1 MKCKRFWEN
10 ELVLKITSLD
20 ITPLKNRGL
29 LLRVHT
35 DEGLIGYGS
44 PMNYEHGRTV
54 ERALLDMADYLVG
67 RDPRQIEDHWQVLF
81 RSSYSRQMPILLSA
95 LSGLEMACLDIL
107 GKSLGAPI
115 WRLLGGTVRDRIR
128 VYSGIGGPE
137 PGQYADNARV
147 AVERGFTAV
156 KMTPFPD
163 PVRYID
169 TPAVADRIVARVE
182 ATREAVGPDIDIAID
197 FHRAVSPAMA
207 KILLKELEP
216 IRPLFVEEPTHPE
229 NVDALLEITRS
240 THIPIATGER
250 NTTRWGFREICEK
263 KAAAILQ
270 PDVRHCGGIFE
281 MKKIAAL
288 AEVHYLAMA
297 PHSAAD
303 AVGVVAALHAM
314 AGTPN
319 FLIQEFGGGTGEGL
333 FTEPLTLEDGFVS
346 IPEGPGLGFEIDPD
360 GLEALR
366 LRDWRLRSMRRHPED
381 NSINDI

>member
-107 GKSLGAPI
+107 GKSLGAPV

-229 NVDALLEITRS
+229 NVDALLE
-240 THIPIATGER
+240 
-250 NTTRWGFREICEK
+250 
-263 KAAAILQ
+263 
-270 PDVRHCGGIFE
+270 

-333 FTEPLTLEDGFVS
+333 FTEPLTLEDGFVA
-346 IPEGPGLGFEIDPD
+346 IPQGPGLGFEIDPD

>member
-1 MKCKRFWEN
+1 M
-10 ELVLKITSLD
+10 KITGLD
-20 ITPLKNRGL
+20 VTPLKNRGL
-29 LLRVHT
+29 LLQLHT
-35 DEGLIGYGS
+35 DEGLVGIGS

-54 ERALLDMADYLVG
+54 ERALLDMSDYLIG
-67 RDPRQIEDHWQVLF
+67 KDPRQIEDHWQVLF

-128 VYSGIGGPE
+128 VYAGIGGPE
-137 PGQYADNARV
+137 PAQYADNAR
-147 AVERGFTAV
+147 ATVEAGYTAV

-163 PVRYID
+163 PVRYVD
-169 TPAVADRIVARVE
+169 TPAVVAKVVSRV
-182 ATREAVGPDIDIAID
+182 ASVRDAVGAEIDVAVD

-207 KILLKELEP
+207 KILIRELEP
-216 IRPLFVEEPTHPE
+216 LQPLFIEEPTHPE

-270 PDVRHCGGIFE
+270 PDIRHCGGILE

-303 AVGVVAALHAM
+303 AVGVVASLHAM

-319 FLIQEFGGGTGEGL
+319 FLIQEFGGGGGEGL
-333 FTEPLTLEDGFVS
+333 FTEPLRFEDGFVS
-346 IPEGPGLGFEIDPD
+346 IPQGPGLGIEIDPE
-360 GLEALR
+360 GLAANR
-366 LRDWRLRSMRRHPED
+366 LEQWRQRNMRRHPED
-381 NSINDI
+381 NSVNDI

>member
-1 MKCKRFWEN
+1 
-10 ELVLKITSLD
+10 VKITSLD
-20 ITPLKNRGL
+20 VTPLKNRGL
-29 LLRVHT
+29 LLQVHT
-35 DEGLIGYGS
+35 DEGLVGLGS

-107 GKSLGAPI
+107 GKTLDAPV

-128 VYSGIGGPE
+128 VYSGIRGPE
-137 PGQYADNARV
+137 PGKYADSARAAV
-147 AVERGFTAV
+147 ALGFTAV

-169 TPAVADRIVARVE
+169 TPGTTMRVVERVE
-182 ATREAVGPDIDIAID
+182 AVREAVGPEIDIAID

-207 KILLKELEP
+207 RILLRELEAVQ
-216 IRPLFVEEPTHPE
+216 PLFVEEPTHPE

-270 PDVRHCGGIFE
+270 PDIRHCGGILE

-288 AEVHYLAMA
+288 AEIHYLAMA

-303 AVGVVAALHAM
+303 AVGVVASLHAM

-319 FLIQEFGGGTGEGL
+319 FLIQEYGGGAGQGL
-333 FTEPLTLEDGFVS
+333 FTEPLVFEDGFVA
-346 IPEGPGLGFEIDPD
+346 IPQGPGLGIEIDPE
-360 GLEALR
+360 GLEAHR
-366 LRDWRLRSMRRHPED
+366 QDEWRLRSMRRHPED

>member
-1 MKCKRFWEN
+1 M
-10 ELVLKITSLD
+10 KITSLD
-20 ITPLKNRGL
+20 VTPLKNRGL
-29 LLRVHT
+29 LLQVHT
-35 DEGLIGYGS
+35 DEGLVGLGS

-54 ERALLDMADYLVG
+54 ERALLDMAEYLVG

-107 GKSLGAPI
+107 GKSLDAPV

-128 VYSGIGGPE
+128 VYAGIGGPE
-137 PGQYADNARV
+137 PGRYADNALAAV
-147 AVERGFTAV
+147 ARGFSAV

-163 PVRYID
+163 PVRCVD
-169 TPAVADRIVARVE
+169 TPGTTRRIIERVE
-182 ATREAVGPDIDIAID
+182 AVRQAVGPEIDIAID

-207 KILLKELEP
+207 KILLHELEAVQ
-216 IRPLFVEEPTHPE
+216 PLFVEEPTHPE
-229 NVDALLEITRS
+229 NVDALLDITRS

-270 PDVRHCGGIFE
+270 PDIRHCGGILE

-288 AEVHYLAMA
+288 AEIHYMAMA

-303 AVGVVAALHAM
+303 AVGVVASLHAM

-319 FLIQEFGGGTGEGL
+319 FLIQEYGGGAGDGL
-333 FTEPLTLEDGFVS
+333 FTEPLIFADGFVG
-346 IPEGPGLGFEIDPD
+346 IPQGPGLGIEIDPE
-360 GLEALR
+360 GLAANRQTE
-366 LRDWRLRSMRRHPED
+366 WRQRAMRRHPED
-381 NSINDI
+381 NSVNDI